1 MINGIEV
8 TWTSEQTCQTNEVE
22 TNSFTAKVLCD
33 TNITG
38 QGEAEVLIIDN
49 SNECNPIVTLKHDSG
64 CPITRTYV
72 AERLTRY
79 FVLAFAAFAIFCI
92 MVCICCCCCINKR
105 HRANVQK

>member
-1 MINGIEV
+1 MTGSEPTPTIVSRVKNGVSEMINGIEV

-64 CPITRTYV
+64 CPI
-72 AERLTRY
+72 
-79 FVLAFAAFAIFCI
+79 
-92 MVCICCCCCINKR
+92 
-105 HRANVQK
+105 